1 MPREFYK
8 PVKNLV
14 ISFTYIQLFAYIWF
28 SGKQSM
34 LVVVG
39 LMKYKF
45 SFFYGSSYWWID
57 GYYYI
62 FYFKWM
68 SAVSSEI
75 AAAMVTFDHF
85 AYI

>member
-28 SGKQSM
+28 SEKQSM

-39 LMKYKF
+39 LLKYNSP
-45 SFFYGSSYWWID
+45 SFMDQVTG
-57 GYYYI
+57 
-62 FYFKWM
+62 
-68 SAVSSEI
+68 EL
-75 AAAMVTFDHF
+75 MVITRFF
-85 AYI
+85 